1 MRTRTTALAALF
13 VALPVL
19 SVLAPTDVHAQQP
32 GAAGAAGPS
41 PQDVATAKS
50 QFEKGS
56 GLFKSNKHKE
66 ALEAFRASYKA
77 VASPNSH
84 LYIARCLNQ
93 LGQKVEAYLE
103 FDAVVTEA
111 QTAGEKYAATGETAK
126 GERDELGAKLALVT
140 ANIASPAP
148 GATLTIGGKTVP
160 EDRWGKPYPAM
171 PGSVD
176 VTLEAP
182 GKPAVKESVSAK
194 AGESKTV
201 SLSLPTGDTSGGEVS
216 SGGDISGGDTGADTT
231 PASSGTSPLRLP
243 AYIAAGVGV
252 AGFVTFAV
260 AGAMSKSTYSD
271 LEQACGA
278 SPCPADRASDVSAGK
293 TQQTVANVGLVVG
306 AVGIAAGATLF
317 VLSLRGG
324 KKAEPAAAKTE
335 LVVGPAWLGAR
346 GTF

>member
-1 MRTRTTALAALF
+1 M
-13 VALPVL
+13 
-19 SVLAPTDVHAQQP
+19 HAQQP
-32 GAAGAAGPS
+32 GAAAPAGPS
-41 PQDVATAKS
+41 QKDVAEATAR
-50 QFEKGS
+50 FGKGN
-56 GLFKSNKHKE
+56 GLYKANKHKE
-66 ALEAFRASYKA
+66 ALEEFRASYKA

-84 LYIARCLNQ
+84 LYIARCLRET
-93 LGQKVEAYLE
+93 GQKAEAYLE
-103 FDAVVTEA
+103 FDAVVAEA
-111 QTAGEKYAATGETAK
+111 QTAGEKYAATGEQAK
-126 GERDELGAKLALVT
+126 TERDELASKIALVT
-140 ANIASPAP
+140 VNVASPAP

-160 EDRWGKPYPAM
+160 EDRWGKPYPVA

-182 GKPAVKESVSAK
+182 GKPAAKESVTAK
-194 AGESKTV
+194 AGEQKTV
-201 SLSLPTGDTSGGEVS
+201 SLSLPTGDTSGEVS
-216 SGGDISGGDTGADTT
+216 SGDISGGDTGGDTSQ
-231 PASSGTSPLRLP
+231 ASSGTSPLRLP

-278 SPCPADRASDVSAGK
+278 RPCPADRASDVSAGK

-324 KKAEPAAAKTE
+324 KKTEPAAAKTE
-335 LVVGPAWLGAR
+335 LVVGPSWLGAR